1 MESISHSYA
10 MAGVLALQQRG
21 QGHVEAF
28 RGLPTGAVQFGEA
41 LSLVRS
47 AADPWPLF
55 RAFLCLLKRVLI
67 LMLVAAVRMSHD

>member
-1 MESISHSYA
+1 

-47 AADPWPLF
+47 AADPWPF
-55 RAFLCLLKRVLI
+55 FSRVFVPFEASFDPHACCCGAD
-67 LMLVAAVRMSHD
+67 VA